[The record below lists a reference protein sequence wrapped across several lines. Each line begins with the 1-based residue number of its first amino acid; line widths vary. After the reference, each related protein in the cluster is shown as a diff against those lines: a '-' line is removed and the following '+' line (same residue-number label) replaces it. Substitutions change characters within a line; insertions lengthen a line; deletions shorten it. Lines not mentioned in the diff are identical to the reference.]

1 MDDVFALLAETDVER
16 CMLLTD
22 TASGLQAI
30 LVLDDLTLGPAAGGV
45 RTAKYPNFASALRE
59 AQQLARAMTHK
70 CALADIGAG
79 GGKIVVIDHDALI
92 REAAF
97 EALGSHLENLEG
109 LFRTSG
115 DYGTTQRDLRAM
127 ARKTRYVQSDGEHL
141 VASVGQS
148 VLRCIEAIQ
157 QFRGAPAR
165 VDGLK
170 VAIQGCGSVGA
181 SVARALAS
189 QGANLIVSDI
199 NKERAKAVA
208 TESGATIVDPE
219 DIIHIEADVLAPC
232 AIGGWLNEN
241 IAEELA
247 ARAVCGPAN
256 NVLTNVAAAE
266 RLQARGIIHV
276 PDAIS
281 SAGAVIE
288 GIGRA
293 VMGLPD
299 RTPLIDHLGRTA
311 LTVLRNAREKGIT
324 PYEAAEALAQ
334 ARLALAR

>member
-1 MDDVFALLAETDVER
+1 MDDVFALLAETGVER

-22 TASGLQAI
+22 AKSGLQAI
-30 LVLDDLTLGPAAGGV
+30 LVLDDLTLGPATGGV
-45 RTAKYPNFASALRE
+45 RTATYPDFASALRE
-59 AQQLARAMTHK
+59 TQQLARAMTYK

-79 GGKIVVIDHDALI
+79 GGKIVVLEHDKLK

-97 EALGSHLENLEG
+97 EALGSHIESLEG

-115 DYGTTQRDLRAM
+115 DYGTTQDDLRAM
-127 ARKTRYVQSDGEHL
+127 ARKTRYVQSNEEQL
-141 VASVGQS
+141 ATSVGKS

-165 VDGLK
+165 VEDLHIT
-170 VAIQGCGSVGA
+170 VQGCGVIGV
-181 SVARALAS
+181 SVARLLA
-189 QGANLIVSDI
+189 QHGAKLVVTDLVE
-199 NKERAKAVA
+199 ERARKLAD
-208 TESGATIVDPE
+208 ELGADVVPPE
-219 DIIHIEADVLAPC
+219 DIIHHEADVFAPC
-232 AIGGWLNEN
+232 AAGGWLDEKMADE
-241 IAEELA
+241 IA

-256 NVLTNVAAAE
+256 NVLTGIPAAE

-288 GIGRA
+288 GIGRT

-299 RTPLIDHLGRTA
+299 RTPLIEHLGRTA
-311 LTVLRNAREKGIT
+311 LTVLRNAREQGIT
-324 PYEAAEALAQ
+324 PHEAAEALAQ
-334 ARLALAR
+334 QRLASAH